1 MQALEE
7 VREIMLQRK
16 ALWDLVKWKKE
27 SQGST
32 ALMVEGARRVG
43 KSTLVEEF
51 AKNWYGSHIL
61 IDFAFA
67 PPELIDIFESN
78 AHDINS
84 LLSYLAVF
92 YGVSPKE
99 RDCLI
104 IFDEVQFYPRARALL
119 KPLVADGRF
128 DYIATGSLIS
138 IKQNTQDILIPS
150 EVEALELNPIDFEEF
165 LLAIDETMLAD
176 FLKEIAVTPK
186 QIPDA
191 IHKKAMRKYREYLLV
206 GGMPQAVVEYQKSK
220 DFHKVDKVKRGILKL
235 YREDITRFAKGYEG
249 KVSAIFD
256 ELPSQLSK
264 NEKKFTLASLGK
276 DARTRTHE
284 EAFFWLS
291 DAKIINP
298 CYNSTDPSVGLGLHK
313 DGSTFKCYMADT
325 GLLVTHAFADS
336 SVSDNNLYK
345 EILLGSLS
353 INEGMIVENAI
364 AQALH
369 SRGHKLYFYS
379 RHDRANRENNI
390 EIDFLIVQRDKGK
403 SRVSPIEVKS
413 NTRYKTGSLD
423 KFKRKF
429 GTRAGQEIIL
439 HPGNVSASDNRVRLP
454 LYLAAW
460 L

>member
-1 MQALEE
+1 M
-7 VREIMLQRK
+7 I
-16 ALWDLVKWKKE
+16 
-27 SQGST
+27 
-32 ALMVEGARRVG
+32 EGARRVG

-51 AKNWYGSHIL
+51 AKGWYESHIL

-67 PPELIDIFESN
+67 SPELIDIFESS
-78 AHDINS
+78 AHDISS

-92 YGVSPKE
+92 FGISPKE

-104 IFDEVQFYPRARALL
+104 IFDEVQFYPKARALL

-138 IKQNTQDILIPS
+138 IRQNTQNILIPS
-150 EVEALELNPIDFEEF
+150 EVETLELNPLDFEEF
-165 LLAIDETMLAD
+165 LWAMDETPLAEL
-176 FLKEIAVTPK
+176 LKDIAATPK

-191 IHKKAMRKYREYLLV
+191 IHKKATRKYREYLLV
-206 GGMPQAVVEYQKSK
+206 GGMPQAVVEYQRSK
-220 DFHKVDKVKRGILKL
+220 DFHKVDKIKRLILKL

-249 KVSAIFD
+249 KVAAIFD

-264 NEKKFTLASLGK
+264 NEKKFTLSSLGK
-276 DARTRTHE
+276 DTRMRTHE
-284 EAFFWLS
+284 EAFFWLD
-291 DAKIINP
+291 DAKIINL
-298 CYNSTDPSVGLGLHK
+298 CYNSTDPSVGLGLHR

-336 SVSDNNLYK
+336 DISDNNLYK

-369 SRGHKLYFYS
+369 GRGHKLYFYS
-379 RHDRANRENNI
+379 RYDSTNRENNM
-390 EIDFLIVQRDKGK
+390 EIDFLIVQKERGK

-413 NTRYKTGSLD
+413 KTRYKTGSLD
-423 KFKRKF
+423 KFRRKF
-429 GTRAGQEIIL
+429 GTKLGQEIIF
-439 HPGNVSASDNRVRLP
+439 HPGSVSTSHNRVKLP
-454 LYLAAW
+454 LYLATW
-460 L
+460 I